1 MTAWPRVLSISLLAA
16 LLSACATTPASRFFT
31 LGDTQAVVLAPRS
44 DLVLAVGPVDLPTYL
59 DRPQIVSRSG
69 SNGLEVD
76 EFQRWGG
83 LLDEEVTRLL
93 MRHLADALQPAGV
106 FTYPSRLAANSDYR
120 LAVEIY
126 ALDGVRGGM
135 VTLSAAWSLIDD
147 RSGRVLETGQVLYR
161 TESGG
166 EDMAA
171 YVGAITDL
179 LGRLGDD
186 MARRLADVPATS

>member
-1 MTAWPRVLSISLLAA
+1 MTVWPRTLSIALLVA

-31 LGDTQAVVLAPRS
+31 LGDTRPVSLAPRS
-44 DLVLAVGPVDLPTYL
+44 DLLLAVGPVDLPTYL

-83 LLDEEVTRLL
+83 LLDEEITRLL
-93 MRHLADALQPAGV
+93 MRHLADALRPAGV
-106 FTYPSRLAANSDYR
+106 FIYPSRLAANSQYR
-120 LAVEIY
+120 LAVEVY
-126 ALDGVRGGM
+126 GLDGVRGGL
-135 VTLSAAWSLIDD
+135 VTLSAAWSLVDD
-147 RSGRVLETGQVLYR
+147 RSGRILQTEQVLYR
-161 TESGG
+161 TQSEGD
-166 EDMAA
+166 DMQA

-186 MARRLADVPATS
+186 MARRLADLPAP